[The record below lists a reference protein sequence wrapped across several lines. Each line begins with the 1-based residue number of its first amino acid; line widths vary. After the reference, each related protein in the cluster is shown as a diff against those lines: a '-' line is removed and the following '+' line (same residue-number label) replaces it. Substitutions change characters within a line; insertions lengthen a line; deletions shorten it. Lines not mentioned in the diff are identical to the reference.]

1 MMAIRASITAQRM
14 RYMLYVLFG
23 LIVADGILSDFLI
36 SQNLGRESNPFLQTL
51 VGGEQ
56 FLLLKVCGALVIM
69 LILWNIYTRHP
80 RLAFTSSLCFIA
92 FYTVIVYWNIFAFAL
107 SVA

>member
-1 MMAIRASITAQRM
+1 MVTRASITAHRM

-36 SQNLGRESNPFLQTL
+36 SQNLGWESNPFLQTL

-56 FLLLKVCGALVIM
+56 FLLLKVCGALLVM
-69 LILWNIYTRHP
+69 LILWNIYTRRP
-80 RLAFTSSLCFIA
+80 RLAFTSSLCFITL
-92 FYTVIVYWNIFAFAL
+92 YTVVVYWNIFAFAL
-107 SVA
+107 SVS

>member
-1 MMAIRASITAQRM
+1 MAIRISITARRM

-23 LIVADGILSDFLI
+23 LIVADGILSDFLV
-36 SQNLGRESNPFLQTL
+36 SQNLGWESNPFLQTL

-80 RLAFTSSLCFIA
+80 RLAFTSSLLFVL
-92 FYTVIVYWNIFAFAL
+92 FYTVVVYWNIFAFAL